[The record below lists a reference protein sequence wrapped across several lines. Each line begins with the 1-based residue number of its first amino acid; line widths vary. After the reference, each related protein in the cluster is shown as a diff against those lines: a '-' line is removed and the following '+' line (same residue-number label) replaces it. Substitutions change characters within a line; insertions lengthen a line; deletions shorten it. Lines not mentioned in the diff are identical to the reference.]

1 MRRATEAGGAH
12 AFCLPS
18 PTGFSAAMKSCKPP
32 SACAGR
38 VFLGLVLLLLAGIL
52 LLLALPGALLHVQYW
67 NFWIA
72 SVAIVIASVGWMLL
86 SSARRRRAGGNEGV
100 LAGWEV
106 PAALAA
112 ILLAALWGFWSFKLA
127 ELDRWETSDEAER
140 VKAAAWHESL
150 DAYQGG
156 MPWEGLR
163 DRLSAQGFRVRCTT
177 LGPDQGMAA
186 GDTHACTIV
195 AQSTWGIPAR
205 KLYFLFGPEGLRQIR
220 IDYAKEQWPAVRNWF
235 DGLSGTTTG
244 PYGRDSAGNVIIG
257 KMLASGQVLT
267 AEPGQMPDLMVL
279 WQARSW
285 LQQTICRG
293 NDNDPRREVICNPSR
308 P

>member
-1 MRRATEAGGAH
+1 MN
-12 AFCLPS
+12 
-18 PTGFSAAMKSCKPP
+18 SCK
-32 SACAGR
+32 SAPACSGH
-38 VFLGLVLLLLAGIL
+38 VFPGLILLLLGGIL
-52 LLLALPGALLHVQYW
+52 LLLAAPGALVHLQYW
-67 NFWIA
+67 NFWIVSA
-72 SVAIVIASVGWMLL
+72 AIVLLACGWLL
-86 SSARRRRAGGNEGV
+86 LASARRRRSDGEAG
-100 LAGWEV
+100 LLSGWEV
-106 PAALAA
+106 PAALAV

-140 VKAAAWHESL
+140 VKAAAWHDSL

-163 DRLSAQGFRVRCTT
+163 DRLSAQGFRVRCTP

-186 GDTHACTIV
+186 GDTHACSII
-195 AQSTWGIPAR
+195 ARSTWDIPAR
-205 KLYFLFGPEGLRQIR
+205 QLYFLFGPEGLRQIR
-220 IDYAKEQWPAVRNWF
+220 IDYAKEQWPAVRSWF
-235 DGLSGTTTG
+235 DGLPATTTG
-244 PYGRDSAGNVIIG
+244 TFGRDSAGNVIIG
-257 KMLASGQVLT
+257 KMLATGHLLT
-267 AEPGQMPDLMVL
+267 AEPGHMPDLMVL

>member
-1 MRRATEAGGAH
+1 
-12 AFCLPS
+12 
-18 PTGFSAAMKSCKPP
+18 MKSCKSP
-32 SACAGR
+32 SAYGGR
-38 VFLGLVLLLLAGIL
+38 AFLGLILLLLAGIL
-52 LLLALPGALLHVQYW
+52 LLLALPGALLHIQYW

-72 SVAIVIASVGWMLL
+72 SAAIVIASFGWMLL
-86 SSARRRRAGGNEGV
+86 ASARRRRAGGSEGV
-100 LAGWEV
+100 LSGWEA
-106 PAALAA
+106 PAAMAA

-127 ELDRWETSDEAER
+127 ELDRWEASDEAER
-140 VKAAAWHESL
+140 VKAVAWHDSL
-150 DAYQGG
+150 DVYQGG

-163 DRLSAQGFRVRCTT
+163 DRLSAQGFRVRCTP

-186 GDTHACTIV
+186 GDTHSCSII

-205 KLYFLFGPEGLRQIR
+205 NLHFLFGPEGLRQIR

-235 DGLSGTTTG
+235 EGLPGAVTG
-244 PYGRDSAGNVIIG
+244 PYGRDSAGNLIVG

-267 AEPGQMPDLMVL
+267 AEPGHMPDLMVL

-285 LQQTICRG
+285 LRQTICQG

>member
-1 MRRATEAGGAH
+1 
-12 AFCLPS
+12 
-18 PTGFSAAMKSCKPP
+18 MKSCKPP
-32 SACAGR
+32 SAGAGR
-38 VFLGLVLLLLAGIL
+38 VFLGPVLLLLAGIL
-52 LLLALPGALLHVQYW
+52 LLLALPGALLHIQYW

-100 LAGWEV
+100 LAGWEA

-127 ELDRWETSDEAER
+127 ELDRWESSDDVER
-140 VKAAAWHESL
+140 VKAAAWHDSL
-150 DAYQGG
+150 DSYQGG

-163 DRLSAQGFRVRCTT
+163 DRLSAQGFRVRCTP

-186 GDTHACTIV
+186 GDTHACSII
-195 AQSTWGIPAR
+195 ARSTWDIPAR
-205 KLYFLFGPEGLRQIR
+205 QLYFLFGPEGLRQIR
-220 IDYAKEQWPAVRNWF
+220 IDYAKEQWPAVRSWF
-235 DGLSGTTTG
+235 DGLPATTTG
-244 PYGRDSAGNVIIG
+244 TFGRDSAGNVIIG
-257 KMLASGQVLT
+257 KMLATGHLLT

-285 LQQTICRG
+285 LRQTICQD